1 MAPTGPTI
9 ALVIVLPE
17 GEGAVES
24 LMPRLRDLRPSPRE
38 IIAVG
43 GAQQAELPGRMPAG
57 KRLRIVAGEPSPGGS
72 GREGGLSQAAAWNR
86 GCAEA
91 SSALVVFLA
100 YDGVP
105 AAGDW
110 LERLVSPFDDLQ
122 VAATYGRQEPLQH
135 DPVAA
140 FRMADRFGSSAARHR
155 ARLNDPPSGGA
166 PGFSLGNAAIRRS
179 VWRGIHFN
187 EHFPTGA
194 DREWGR
200 QVLLASYT
208 IAYVPEALVRR
219 AVKPSVG
226 EVAREALLRGWND
239 ARLGSGQ
246 DAHMGELSSFAHRA
260 AWHLLKTGSG
270 RLLPRLYGEALAQ
283 AGAYRLGRRLH
294 QLAPSLRNRI
304 APEIAHEEPRRELS
318 DWERAA

>member
-1 MAPTGPTI
+1 MAPAGPSI
-9 ALVIVLPE
+9 ALVIVLPD

-43 GAQQAELPGRMPAG
+43 GQQADSPGRKPAG
-57 KRLRIVAGEPSPGGS
+57 KRLRIVAGEP
-72 GREGGLSQAAAWNR
+72 GRGDGAHRGGLSPAAAWNR
-86 GCAEA
+86 GCAEV

-105 AAGDW
+105 AEGDW
-110 LERLVSPFDDLQ
+110 LEQLTEPFDDPQ

-135 DPVAA
+135 DPLAA
-140 FRMADRFGSSAARHR
+140 FRMAETFGASAARHR
-155 ARLNDPPSGGA
+155 ARLNDPPAGA
-166 PGFSLGNAAIRRS
+166 APDFSLENAAIRWS

-194 DREWGR
+194 DREWAR

-208 IAYVPEALVRR
+208 IAYVPQALVRR
-219 AVKPSVG
+219 AEQPSIG
-226 EVAREALLRGWND
+226 ELAHEALLGGWND
-239 ARLGSGQ
+239 ARLGTPR
-246 DAHMGELSSFAHRA
+246 DAQLTEISSVTRRA
-260 AWHLLKTGSG
+260 AWHLLKTGNG
-270 RLLPRLYGEALAQ
+270 RLLPRLCGEALAL

-304 APEIAHEEPRRELS
+304 APEIAHEEPRRELT